1 MRPVRVHVM
10 QGPENRITN
19 ASLIGHTI
27 HSATFVASTT
37 MNALAT
43 MLGML
48 DRYYAELDGFDLT
61 IKMPG
66 ALAGAKG
73 LLALAVLA
81 QTFLKLSWALQQ
93 HNDCLADWAAPI
105 RPTPDARGEISGHMA
120 PDLTP
125 AINNCNA
132 GVHGYISALAAMGWL
147 LGPVAFC

>member
-1 MRPVRVHVM
+1 M

-48 DRYYAELDGFDLT
+48 DRYYAALDGFDLT

-66 ALAGAKG
+66 ALAEAKG

>member
-1 MRPVRVHVM
+1 MHRM
-10 QGPENRITN
+10 QLPENRITD

-48 DRYYAELDGFDLT
+48 DRYYAALDGFDLT

-66 ALAGAKG
+66 ALAEAKG

-81 QTFLKLSWALQQ
+81 RTSLKSCGALQ
-93 HNDCLADWAAPI
+93 
-105 RPTPDARGEISGHMA
+105 
-120 PDLTP
+120 
-125 AINNCNA
+125 
-132 GVHGYISALAAMGWL
+132 
-147 LGPVAFC
+147 